1 MLETRLRGEPDRKGE
16 TRGEIVI
23 VDVPEGEGR
32 RSRSREKKKRDQHN
46 PANPRKNKR
55 GERQWGIK
63 GTLGETHAMEV
74 VLLWEICVW
83 AVLGLAKGLWY
94 VCRFP

>member
-1 MLETRLRGEPDRKGE
+1 MIETRLRGEPDRKGE

-23 VDVPEGEGR
+23 VDVPGGEGR

-55 GERQWGIK
+55 GERQGDQGDAWRDSRYGSCSSV
-63 GTLGETHAMEV
+63 GDMRVGGFGLGERTV
-74 VLLWEICVW
+74 VCL
-83 AVLGLAKGLWY
+83 
-94 VCRFP
+94 